1 MSRTY
6 TSCDFGIN
14 YIREGRV
21 DIIAR
26 GIEGCMQSLGIPL
39 KVVGTLLPELHKFDI
54 RFENEDQEYMASSV
68 SMDLDYLIKDKR
80 MDKDKFEI
88 FTATAG
94 GGEFSVTNSA
104 TDLIAEG
111 IERCLKQF
119 YSFGKKI
126 RKIDLITF
134 AGLKNITVT
143 ARKYLDLKHHSIHKD
158 RFMIE
163 FDTGESIAREEN
175 REGTL
180 KNIYWKYALKED

>member
-1 MSRTY
+1 MKKTY
-6 TSCDFGIN
+6 TSCDFGMN
-14 YIREGRV
+14 YIRGSRV

-26 GIEGCMQSLGIPL
+26 GIERCMNSLGIPL

-54 RFENEDQEYMASSV
+54 RFENEDQEYIASSV
-68 SMDLDYLIKDKR
+68 SMDLDYLIKDKQ

-94 GGEFSVTNSA
+94 DGKFSVTNSA

-119 YSFGKKI
+119 YNFGKKAC
-126 RKIDLITF
+126 KIDLTAF

-143 ARKYLDLKHHSIHKD
+143 AQKYLDLKHHSSHKD

-175 REGTL
+175 KEDPLETL
-180 KNIYWKYALKED
+180 KKIYWKSIL